1 MAMAEDDEDIS
12 DFDRD
17 KKEKQRLVVDAVASH
32 CSVDSSFED
41 LRVIADA
48 ILQHGDTLEIENLA
62 GGYTNYTYKLF
73 LGSDPS
79 KALFSKLCFPRAFW
93 NPDPDLHY
101 DVQRTENEYIMME
114 RFAKLAPGCVATP
127 YFIIDIDDMKL
138 LVAQWSPA
146 DEQMANQFI
155 DGSVDLR
162 VAKNLASSVATL
174 HSMEVDPEFNTDAR
188 ECMVSVF
195 PAMKEELLSYL
206 IIGGDGDDDDPPS
219 TKNKRAVQLAKEFG
233 EDLCHFI
240 FDACTESYRS
250 KECAVHS
257 DLHAFNVLVEKKPDV
272 QYLEEFG
279 PNGSFVICDWEMAMS
294 GPLGVDMGRVYS
306 IPVACMMAHAIQ
318 GNDDVA
324 KGIVLFMDTY
334 WDHYQDTIKTLIRGD
349 HNDKEHD
356 DFLRKSYRN
365 GMGWLGWKL
374 FGMSFYGWFIPFLPI
389 EDPEVD
395 ALKESLMVLSLELI
409 RWGFGGYEEGLSIQE
424 LSARLHATLE
434 NELLFIQKD
443 RQQRSM
449 PTNRR
454 RRSSVLRETNLR
466 VSDSSYTLGR
476 TSLSKILDLE

>member
-32 CSVDSSFED
+32 CRVDSSFED

-162 VAKNLASSVATL
+162 
-174 HSMEVDPEFNTDAR
+174 
-188 ECMVSVF
+188 
-195 PAMKEELLSYL
+195 
-206 IIGGDGDDDDPPS
+206 
-219 TKNKRAVQLAKEFG
+219 
-233 EDLCHFI
+233 
-240 FDACTESYRS
+240 
-250 KECAVHS
+250 
-257 DLHAFNVLVEKKPDV
+257 
-272 QYLEEFG
+272 
-279 PNGSFVICDWEMAMS
+279 
-294 GPLGVDMGRVYS
+294 
-306 IPVACMMAHAIQ
+306 
-318 GNDDVA
+318 
-324 KGIVLFMDTY
+324 
-334 WDHYQDTIKTLIRGD
+334 
-349 HNDKEHD
+349 
-356 DFLRKSYRN
+356 
-365 GMGWLGWKL
+365 
-374 FGMSFYGWFIPFLPI
+374 
-389 EDPEVD
+389 
-395 ALKESLMVLSLELI
+395 
-409 RWGFGGYEEGLSIQE
+409 
-424 LSARLHATLE
+424 
-434 NELLFIQKD
+434 
-443 RQQRSM
+443 
-449 PTNRR
+449 
-454 RRSSVLRETNLR
+454 
-466 VSDSSYTLGR
+466 
-476 TSLSKILDLE
+476 